1 MAKTHEGDIWMKR
14 VNVCVLQ
21 SDGTN
26 CDVELAYAFKKA
38 EGNPQFVHV
47 NELRNERDSFGNK
60 TKTLKDFHILAL
72 PGGFSYGDDVASG
85 KIWAIELIS
94 FLKNEIEAFRKKGG
108 LIIGI
113 CNGFQVLVRTG
124 LLPFGNLGK
133 MDATLAP
140 NDSGHFE
147 CRWIKLKLEKSR
159 CVFLQRNHDIGWF
172 SVNHGEGKFFAS
184 NETIKTIEQSSLV
197 VFRYV
202 DEGGKPTQKYPQ
214 NPNGSLNAIA
224 GVTDPSGR
232 ILGLMPHPEKFVD
245 ITQYPNWRRPDFVK
259 TSSGK
264 GHGFFIFKDMVNYV
278 KENL

>member
-1 MAKTHEGDIWMKR
+1 MKKVR
-14 VNVCVLQ
+14 VCILQ

-26 CDVELAYAFKKA
+26 CDNELFYAFKKFG
-38 EGNPQFVHV
+38 GNPEFVHV
-47 NELRNERDSFGNK
+47 NELRNEQAPSNGSK
-60 TKTLKDFHILAL
+60 TKTLKNFDILAL

-94 FLKNEIEAFRKKGG
+94 FLKEEIENFRKKGG

-113 CNGFQVLVRTG
+113 CNGFQVLIRTG

-147 CRWIKLKLEKSR
+147 CRWVDLKTETHSTSSGQESK
-159 CVFLQRNHDIGWF
+159 CVFLKGNYSIGHF
-172 SVNHGEGKFFAS
+172 AVNHGEGKLFADP
-184 NETIKTIEQSSLV
+184 ETLNKIETQNLV

-202 DEGGKPTQKYPQ
+202 DENGKHTQKYPK

-224 GVTDPSGR
+224 GITDPSGR
-232 ILGLMPHPEKFVD
+232 VLGLMPHPEKFVD
-245 ITQYPNWRRPDFVK
+245 VTQYPNWRRERITKPHGAFIFEDMIKFVK
-259 TSSGK
+259 EEK
-264 GHGFFIFKDMVNYV
+264 V
-278 KENL
+278 

>member
-1 MAKTHEGDIWMKR
+1 MR
-14 VNVCVLQ
+14 PNVCILQ

-26 CDVELAYAFKKA
+26 CDVELHYAFAKFG
-38 EGNPQFVHV
+38 GNPRFVHV
-47 NELRNERDSFGNK
+47 NEVRNKDVRLR
-60 TKTLKDFHILAL
+60 DFQILAL

-94 FLKNEIEAFRKKGG
+94 FLRDEIEQFRQKGG

-124 LLPFGNLGK
+124 LLPFGEMGK
-133 MDATLAP
+133 MSATLAS

-147 CRWIKLKLEKSR
+147 CRWIRLKTEKSP
-159 CVFLQRNHDIGWF
+159 CVFLQGPLRPRSEARTYDIGYF
-172 SVNHGEGKFFAS
+172 SVNHGEGKFFATT
-184 NETIKTIEQSSLV
+184 ETLKEIEAQNLV
-197 VFRYV
+197 VFRYI
-202 DEGGKPTQKYPQ
+202 DEKGKPTQNYPD

-245 ITQYPNWRRPDFVK
+245 ITQFPNWRREKITKP
-259 TSSGK
+259 
-264 GHGFFIFKDMVNYV
+264 HGRFIFEEMIKFCKMS
-278 KENL
+278 